1 MKTAYNEPVR
11 YTATKVGLVMAIGYF
26 LMRATSMDM
35 LIDGRTKIN
44 GWGRRVEPQAQSQPI
59 EKSASGTIGNKTAQL
74 VSGKNSYY
82 LLWKQ
87 EGTGCQN
94 WSSDTANRG
103 GAWFTCM
110 GITQSAWNTYRRS
123 NPSLPARVE
132 VAYRQLGS
140 SGFKEHASKI
150 YDDQYCRPIDCT
162 NIPSPI
168 REIIIAIS
176 ANGGPGVARR
186 HLKSTEGITDPVA
199 RAKRIAELEEARY
212 HRIAERNP
220 SQRQFLRGGWG
231 NNIREREKFIE
242 RFKRNEKSV

>member
-1 MKTAYNEPVR
+1 MAIKTAYNEPVR
-11 YTATKVGLVMAIGYF
+11 FTAMKVFLLLVIGHVLSRGAYV
-26 LMRATSMDM
+26 DM
-35 LIDGRTKIN
+35 LIDGRIKID
-44 GWGRRVEPQAQSQPI
+44 GWGRAKESNVVQ
-59 EKSASGTIGNKTAQL
+59 EKNNKTQF
-74 VSGKNSYY
+74 VSSKDSYS

-94 WSSDTANRG
+94 WSADTANRG

-110 GITQSAWNTYRRS
+110 GITQSAWNTYRRN
-123 NPSLPARVE
+123 NPSLNLPARVE
-132 VAYRQLGS
+132 GAYRQLGS
-140 SGFKEHASKI
+140 SGFKEHATKI
-150 YDDQYCRPIDCT
+150 YNNQYCRPIDCT

-199 RAKRIAELEEARY
+199 RAKKIAELEEARY
-212 HRIAERNP
+212 HRIAQNNP

-231 NNIREREKFIE
+231 NNIRERENFIE
-242 RFKRNEKSV
+242 RFRASEKSV